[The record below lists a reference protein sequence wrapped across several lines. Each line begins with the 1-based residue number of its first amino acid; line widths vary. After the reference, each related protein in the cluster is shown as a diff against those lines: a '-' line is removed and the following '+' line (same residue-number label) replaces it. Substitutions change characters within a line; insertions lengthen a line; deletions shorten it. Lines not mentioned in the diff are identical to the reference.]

1 MLSEQ
6 CIYSR
11 NKMRSHVGVVGTY
24 NLVSS
29 SGFTLNLEKTFY
41 VPSFSRNLILVSRLV
56 LFGYSFNFSKTS
68 FSLFYKYDLVRNY
81 TLCDGHFSINLQDA
95 THNVMHVHIGV
106 K

>member
-41 VPSFSRNLILVSRLV
+41 VPSFSRNLISVSKVVHL
-56 LFGYSFNFSKTS
+56 GYSFSYYETS
-68 FSLFYKYDLVRNY
+68 FNLFYKSNLLEMVHC
-81 TLCDGHFSINLQDA
+81 LMVFSLSI
-95 THNVMHVHIGV
+95 
-106 K
+106 